1 MSKKIHVRPGKT
13 QSKAGFIVGIVFC
26 LIGIV
31 VVIPVFGPFGI
42 LWTAAAGWIA
52 YSHYRNGFTDKPI
65 ATQVIEVEGDG
76 EEITVTK
83 HTGLGAYSYGVE
95 SAGSENGKA
104 KQRGAEE
111 TSTVQES
118 VEERLRKLQSLYD
131 QMLITR
137 EEYEAK
143 KKDILED
150 L

>member
-13 QSKAGFIVGIVFC
+13 QSKAGFIVGIIFC

-31 VVIPVFGPFGI
+31 VVIPIFGPFGI

-76 EEITVTK
+76 EDITVTR
-83 HTGLGAYSYGVE
+83 HSGLGTHSYAAENVN
-95 SAGSENGKA
+95 SEY
-104 KQRGAEE
+104 GASERE
-111 TSTVQES
+111 KVPQES
-118 VEERLRKLQSLYD
+118 VEERLRKLQRLYD

-143 KKDILED
+143 KKDILEE